1 MSETVDARGYLC
13 PQPVMM
19 LVKQMKARGEG
30 QFDILVDN
38 ETSRENVRRTA
49 EGRSWTVIEDVEV
62 EDYFKISVSKQA

>member
-1 MSETVDARGYLC
+1 MGETVDARGYLC

-19 LVKQMKARGEG
+19 LVKQMKAQKEG

-38 ETSRENVRRTA
+38 ETSRENVCRTA
-49 EGRSWTVIEDVEV
+49 VGRSWSVVENVEV